1 MTEYSSTDI
10 RVFLSS
16 TFSDMQQTRNYLTR
30 KIFPKIEQE
39 CARRGISFSVLD
51 LRWGITENESKTGK
65 VIEICIDEINRT
77 RPFFI
82 GLVGERYGWIPDEQ
96 EIRKNRHLE
105 EKYPWVREYIG
116 RRCSITEIE
125 MQYGVLNNDSI
136 QDASFFLKKT
146 KPGLSPKNEE
156 EEKLSELRKTILEKA
171 GEGKC
176 TADIYNSVEELG
188 KLVHD
193 RLIAMIE
200 KRFPACEKLNEF
212 DLYYLRGNGNLSALR
227 RNYIDLG
234 NRVRTLESNIVH
246 ADTLF
251 VTGESGCGKSALL
264 ANSFTDSKEIVVR
277 TAIDDS
283 VNSIGRL
290 ISLFLYKLGLTEE
303 NAVSTDEEEI
313 IRKYREHTYKEPII
327 WIIDGL
333 EKLPVEDIYSIMPL
347 LVHPENIR
355 TVISVEEQYFR
366 KNSITDL
373 IHESYPTIVEP
384 SPLNEAEKLLF
395 VSNRLHECGKKLTQ
409 RQEMHILSSPFLSNP
424 QLLTIFV
431 EELIQFGIYEKL
443 DAFIERL
450 TTASDIKDFIN
461 RVLEITEREF
471 KAGEIETLLSVT
483 AISANGIGE
492 KEYVSECGYT
502 PLAYS
507 ALYGAAEP
515 FIYRQDGALII
526 KNSRLRTYILER
538 YLNTAEK
545 RNATA
550 RLCTRLL
557 LKEKKHFNKG
567 RKLTF
572 LEKLIYKVIR
582 CYPITEASQRFNK
595 IHGELIMQYISLGQW
610 KKANKLLY
618 NFFLS
623 TNALGHG
630 PYLSLLCRCI
640 EHGLDVR
647 RLFST
652 RNILFFNFAGRE
664 TVLFIS
670 KAMLAFLAECHAESY
685 RPLRRHFRLM
695 PIPRKLKRTLID
707 ITDKAF
713 GKKSDIGITGNF
725 EEQWIPG
732 KYDIDPKNAAAIFE
746 QISIISDTN
755 RIKKIQSAAD
765 SMISASEKDSLNWI
779 FFTGYSV
786 LCSAMSGNIGT
797 AKELFRNLLESSAI
811 SPSSLHYVKFAIAY
825 READWQS
832 CRELAEELRQWA
844 ATMPHKIRLNLLKFV
859 ICYRIATEENDSGGN
874 ENYNRKDAIAE
885 YEKLAREENFP
896 GSMNFLA
903 QWLTAWQLP
912 EAAADVYA
920 SLAADAVNESERANY
935 YYLMAESL
943 ESGHVSDWHTIAGIW
958 EKSAGCYLQAGREYY
973 IDMDNALNNANK
985 AYNKVQ
991 DWIQAERLIVKRYG
1005 YANEMERDY
1014 GPEKMAERY
1023 NRIAIRCSEL
1033 KNCPNPETK
1042 DITVASLKKSMSAKE
1057 DKILYLKNY
1066 IFNLENITHKGWL
1079 AADDVRDALGFI
1091 APYMELDTA
1100 GESLRP
1106 LFFLECYCG
1115 DEKLA
1120 ARSLE
1125 KAKELGCALSDAG
1138 YEWDN
1143 LVMKASCSENE
1154 AERLKNMEIIKE
1166 RILGE
1171 SGHYDWKNCRELK
1184 LDKKIKDTC
1193 SHEKIDDILFM
1204 WMIAKL
1210 ERDTRQAE
1218 RLKNEIRKFA
1228 IEENGTE
1235 IIGRFI
1241 NLNSRFYASADYITI
1256 EWILFQIRLYM
1267 DWKPGYA
1274 TASEWCLTLAT
1285 LVFNAKCPY
1294 NSLKELEQFYT
1305 ECIAAE
1311 ENPSETLLE
1320 IAEELPRP
1328 ETGSLF
1334 NDTKCYLGI
1343 VKAVTAPLRNGI
1355 ITLDESGHARLE
1367 RCITKYLEPVTESP
1381 DSDNKTLDELYDLYK
1396 SLNIKANNKTV
1407 SAMLA
1412 LRIPSMEEY
1421 SYGNGQG
1428 GDFFRALG
1436 ESMAEGYA
1444 PDTNMLGSI
1453 TWVYILQGDLQK
1465 AAESMS
1471 EFETAVKGRKEYAPV
1486 LTFFR
1491 ALLESRQ
1498 GDYAGAVEKLHE
1510 ILALIEVRYGHQEE
1524 YDDNYWTIPD
1534 IFISICRDE
1543 FCFEFVFCHSL
1554 VLGEI
1559 YAGLYKEGL
1568 EHSEMLVDYDERTAQ
1583 LLNCLAM
1590 YRSGLPEEA
1599 MRLLEKNRHEDDG
1612 NDENTYTVRALRL
1625 LVALEQARY
1634 CAGAGKMTE
1643 AAKIVKN
1650 AGEHIWKSM
1659 PPLCVHEYEQAC
1671 RLLTGMQ

>member
-1 MTEYSSTDI
+1 MTEHSSTDI

-16 TFSDMQQTRNYLTR
+16 TFSDMQETRNYLTR

-51 LRWGITENESKTGK
+51 LRWGITESESKTGK

-136 QDASFFLKKT
+136 QDAYFFLKKT
-146 KPGLSPKNEE
+146 RDGHTPQNEE
-156 EEKLSELRKTILEKA
+156 EEKLSELRKTIMEKA

-193 RLIAMIE
+193 RLVAMIE
-200 KRFPACEKLNEF
+200 KRFPLYGRMNEY
-212 DLYYLRGNGNLSALR
+212 DLYYLREDGNLAVLR
-227 RNYIDLG
+227 RNYIDLD

-303 NAVSTDEEEI
+303 NAASTDEEEI

-409 RQEMHILSSPFLSNP
+409 RQEMHILSSRFLSNP
-424 QLLTIFV
+424 QFLKIFV

-450 TTASDIKDFIN
+450 ATASDRRDFIN
-461 RVLEITEREF
+461 RILEISENEF
-471 KAGEIETLLSVT
+471 RAGEIETLLSVT
-483 AISANGIGE
+483 AISSYGIGE

-526 KNSRLRTYILER
+526 KNSELKTYILER
-538 YLNTAEK
+538 YLNTTEK
-545 RNATA
+545 RDATA
-550 RLCTRLL
+550 RLCTKLL
-557 LKEKKHFNKG
+557 LKERKRFN
-567 RKLTF
+567 RRRELTF
-572 LEKLIYKVIR
+572 LERLIYRAIR
-582 CYPITEASQRFNK
+582 FYPITEASQRFNK
-595 IHGELIMQYISLGQW
+595 IHGELIMQYMTLGEW
-610 KKANKLLY
+610 KKANKLLC
-618 NFFLS
+618 NIFPS
-623 TNALGHG
+623 TIALGERYY
-630 PYLSLLCRCI
+630 PILCQGL
-640 EHGLDVR
+640 ENGLDIR
-647 RLFST
+647 RLFSV
-652 RNILFFNFAGRE
+652 RNILLFNFAGRE
-664 TVLFIS
+664 TMLFFS
-670 KAMLAFLAECHAESY
+670 KVMFAFLAEYSAVNY
-685 RPLRRHFRLM
+685 KPLRRHFRLM
-695 PIPRKLKRTLID
+695 PIPRRLKHTLID
-707 ITDKAF
+707 IADKAF
-713 GKKSDIGITGNF
+713 GKKADESTAGNF
-725 EEQWIPG
+725 EERWIPG
-732 KYDIDPKNAAAIFE
+732 EYEIEPEKAAAIFE
-746 QISIISDTN
+746 MISIVTDPE
-755 RIKKIQSAAD
+755 RIKKISSAAEA
-765 SMISASEKDSLNWI
+765 MASASEKDSIDWL
-779 FFTGYSV
+779 FFTSYSA
-786 LCSAMSGNIGT
+786 LCAAKSGNVET
-797 AKELFRNLLESSAI
+797 AKELFRSVLESSKVGPA
-811 SPSSLHYVKFAIAY
+811 SMHYVKFAISY
-825 READWQS
+825 QEYDWQS
-832 CRELAEELRQWA
+832 CRELTKELRQWT
-844 ATMPHKIRLNLLKFV
+844 ATLPNRHKLLKFV
-859 ICYRIATEENDSGGN
+859 ICYRIATEEKDPDGGKD
-874 ENYNRKDAIAE
+874 YSRKDAIAE
-885 YEKLAREENFP
+885 YEKLAREENFSD
-896 GSMNFLA
+896 SMNYFA
-903 QWLTAWQLP
+903 QWLTAWQL
-912 EAAADVYA
+912 ADVAADVYA
-920 SLAADAVNESERANY
+920 RLADTAASESEKANY
-935 YYLMAESL
+935 HYLMAESL
-943 ESGHVSDWHTIAGIW
+943 ESDHTSDWHAIAGIW

-991 DWIQAERLIVKRYG
+991 DWIQAERLIAKRYR
-1005 YANEMERDY
+1005 YANEMEQDY

-1066 IFNLENITHKGWL
+1066 IFNLDSITRKGWL
-1079 AADDVRDALGFI
+1079 AVDEVQDALGFI
-1091 APYMELDTA
+1091 VPYAELDTA
-1100 GESLRP
+1100 GECLSS
-1106 LFFLECYCG
+1106 LFFLGCYCR

-1120 ARSLE
+1120 AHSLE
-1125 KAKELGCALSDAG
+1125 KAKELGITLGNAG
-1138 YEWDN
+1138 YEWN
-1143 LVMKASCSENE
+1143 SLVMKACSDNQ
-1154 AERLKNMEIIKE
+1154 AESLKSIETIKKRIMEHSE
-1166 RILGE
+1166 P
-1171 SGHYDWKNCRELK
+1171 YDWTDCRKLR

-1193 SHEKIDDILFM
+1193 SHERCEDLLLL
-1204 WMIAKL
+1204 WTIAKL
-1210 ERDTRQAE
+1210 ENNSIEAE
-1218 RLKNEIRKFA
+1218 SLKNEIRKFA
-1228 IEENGTE
+1228 VDDNQTTVID
-1235 IIGRFI
+1235 RFI
-1241 NLNSRFYASADYITI
+1241 NLNSRFYANYTTI

-1267 DWKPGYA
+1267 DWKPGYG
-1274 TASEWCLTLAT
+1274 TVTEWCLTSVSMA
-1285 LVFNAKCPY
+1285 FNAKCSY
-1294 NSLKELEQFYT
+1294 HELEKLEPFYT
-1305 ECIAAE
+1305 ECITAA

-1320 IAEELPRP
+1320 IAEGLPHP
-1328 ETGSLF
+1328 ETGSF
-1334 NDTKCYLGI
+1334 SNDTECCLGI

-1367 RCITKYLEPVTESP
+1367 KCVTKYLEPVTESP

-1396 SLNIKANNKTV
+1396 SLNIKTNNKIV
-1407 SAMLA
+1407 SAILA
-1412 LRIPSMEEY
+1412 LRIPSLDEY
-1421 SYGNGQG
+1421 YYGEGPG
-1428 GDFFRALG
+1428 CDFFRALG
-1436 ESMAEGYA
+1436 ESMAEGYT
-1444 PDTNMLGSI
+1444 PDTDMLGSI

-1465 AAESMS
+1465 AAESLS
-1471 EFETAVKGRKEYAPV
+1471 EFEAAVKGRKEYAPV

-1491 ALLESRQ
+1491 ALLES
-1498 GDYAGAVEKLHE
+1498 GNGNYTGAAEKLHE
-1510 ILALIEVRYGHQEE
+1510 ILALIDLQKE
-1524 YDDNYWTIPD
+1524 YDDKYWIIPD
-1534 IFISICRDE
+1534 IFIGVCRDD

-1568 EHSEMLVDYDERTAQ
+1568 EHSEMLVNYDGRSAW
-1583 LLNCLAM
+1583 LLNCLVL

-1599 MRLLEKNRHEDDG
+1599 MRLLEKNRHEDDED
-1612 NDENTYTVRALRL
+1612 DEDTYTVRTLRL
-1625 LVALEQARY
+1625 LAALEQARY
-1634 CAGAGKMTE
+1634 CAGSGKMTE
-1643 AAKIVKN
+1643 AAKIVRN
-1650 AGEHIWKSM
+1650 AEEHIWKSM

-1671 RLLTGMQ
+1671 RLLTDMQ